1 MIEGVLDQA
10 NVNLSIGGIGLEF
23 GYNTITQLIDDGN
36 VIDSILLGIKVT
48 SYIVSSIKYRLY
60 CLLHLIASD
69 SYHITDCKFSLV

>member
-36 VIDSILLGIKVT
+36 VIDSILLGIKVNPLT
-48 SYIVSSIKYRLY
+48 S
-60 CLLHLIASD
+60 
-69 SYHITDCKFSLV
+69 